1 MIHDGAPMAFPSRDV
16 TETFVGPMLGMTS
29 PEAER
34 ALMEQSTARRE
45 IRNETVP
52 KIWQGAAAPPRGRLG
67 TETVPK
73 IWQAP
78 TDPGGAARAPTKP
91 KTVAG
96 YVPEGF

>member
-1 MIHDGAPMAFPSRDV
+1 MIHDGVPMAFPSRDV

-34 ALMEQSTARRE
+34 ALMEQSTDRRE

-52 KIWQGAAAPPRGRLG
+52 NVWQGPCTTDGTAAPTR
-67 TETVPK
+67 PK
-73 IWQAP
+73 AV
-78 TDPGGAARAPTKP
+78 TS
-91 KTVAG
+91 

>member
-1 MIHDGAPMAFPSRDV
+1 MIHDGVPMAFPSRDV

-52 KIWQGAAAPPRGRLG
+52 KIWQG
-67 TETVPK
+67 
-73 IWQAP
+73 P
-78 TDPGGAARAPTKP
+78 TDPGGAATAPTKP
-91 KTVAG
+91 KTAAG

>member
-1 MIHDGAPMAFPSRDV
+1 
-16 TETFVGPMLGMTS
+16 MTS

-52 KIWQGAAAPPRGRLG
+52 KIWQG
-67 TETVPK
+67 
-73 IWQAP
+73 P
-78 TDPGGAARAPTKP
+78 TDPGGAATAPTKP